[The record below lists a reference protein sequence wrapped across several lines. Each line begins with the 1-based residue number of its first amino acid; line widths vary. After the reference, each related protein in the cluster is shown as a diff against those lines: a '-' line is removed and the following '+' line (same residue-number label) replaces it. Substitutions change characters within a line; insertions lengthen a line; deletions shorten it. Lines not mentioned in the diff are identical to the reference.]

1 MHRRVNLFIEYQLL
15 CIFEDLIPCMKIAIL
30 ASLKS
35 AQIFNLFSKKC
46 QVPILALSLRYII
59 TLLRDL
65 NDFLSEA
72 IHIQMNI
79 VS

>member
-1 MHRRVNLFIEYQLL
+1 MHRRVNFFIEYQLL

-35 AQIFNLFSKKC
+35 AQIC
-46 QVPILALSLRYII
+46 QVPTLALSLRYII